1 MEPSSHQDTS
11 QTHTDSKMQNAFR
24 VDLRDHMFLLWEQFR
39 AQDTVLDS
47 QIYPEFDQE
56 FCQYL
61 IGHAKA
67 FAYQEMGPL
76 YQTSDRQGARLVIS
90 DKEEAEAGKENAV
103 ILPPGFDTLWKNYK
117 EAGWGRLGAPLDY
130 EGLGAPYLISQSI
143 NEIFMGANPAF
154 MIYSGFASP
163 ALYLIDKFGD
173 DKLKSLFCEPLAKND
188 FAACLCMTEPDAGSD
203 VGNIRTKAIKQDN
216 GLYQIEGEKIF
227 ISAGMHDLNDN
238 IAYIVL
244 ARVDGARKGT
254 VGLSCFVVPRYQLEG
269 RALPSNDQQDNGV
282 RCVRLEKKMGLH
294 GCATAQISFGQAA
307 PCYGYLLGDRENV
320 GLKQLMTMMNLARIA
335 TGIYALGMAS
345 SAYLNAAEYAGTRIQ
360 GTSFKEAFNPRAKRV
375 AIIEHVDV
383 KRMLL
388 EMKSKVEGCRALILK
403 LCMHQSQLMNLNIVK
418 ENPDQFEMALRP
430 DEVEVQAYRHQS
442 LVNLLT
448 PIVKAY
454 TSDQAFHVA
463 ETAIQ
468 VYGGHGYISD
478 NPVEQYARD
487 IKVMSLWEGTN
498 FVQSAD
504 LFRDK
509 LAMGRNS
516 KLLVLF
522 QEEIMGFLAAF
533 KEDQGEG
540 EEQKIGEE
548 KKGEEK
554 GEEWAAFVP
563 QAERLEQALNALI
576 ETHKLMGSWIRQQ
589 KMERIFAVSTRFLE
603 MMAEVTLGWL
613 LLDSMVVAKRAL
625 LEMDSPEP
633 DSLEPEKVGNP
644 ERKKSKSKS
653 PQLKE
658 EDSDE
663 DRAFYLGKVQSGLF
677 FMNNTLPNVFAKA
690 QVIALEDDSAT
701 EASAE
706 IFLSRRE
713 V

>member
-1 MEPSSHQDTS
+1 MDTKS
-11 QTHTDSKMQNAFR
+11 NNSAKETNAFR
-24 VDLRDHMFLLWEQFR
+24 VDLRDQMFLLWEQFR

-47 QIYPEFDQE
+47 QIYPEFDQA

-61 IGHAKA
+61 ITHAKD

-76 YQTSDRQGARLVIS
+76 YQVSDRQGARLS
-90 DKEEAEAGKENAV
+90 YETGEQRESAGKV
-103 ILPPGFDTLWKNYK
+103 ILPPGFEQLWQSYK
-117 EAGWGRLGAPLDY
+117 EAGWGRLGSPLEYD
-130 EGLGAPYLISQSI
+130 GLGAPYLISQSI

-173 DKLKSLFCEPLAKND
+173 DQLKSRFCEPLAKND

-203 VGNIRTKAIKQDN
+203 VGNIRTKAVKQDN
-216 GLYQIEGEKIF
+216 GMYRIEGEKIF

-244 ARVDGARKGT
+244 ARVEGAKKGT
-254 VGLSCFVVPRYQLEG
+254 VGLSCFVVPRYQLGDMNASVAHQKEEQTG
-269 RALPSNDQQDNGV
+269 SHLDSQLGSPIDNGV
-282 RCVRLEKKMGLH
+282 RCVRLEQKMGLH

-307 PCYGYLLGDRENV
+307 PCYGYLLGERENV

-345 SAYLNAAEYAGTRIQ
+345 SAYLNAAEYAGNRIQ
-360 GTSFKEAFNPRAKRV
+360 GTSFKEAFNPRAQRV
-375 AIIEHVDV
+375 AIIEHIDV

-403 LCMHQSQLMNLNIVK
+403 LCMHQSQLMNLNIRQA
-418 ENPDQFEMALRP
+418 NPEQFEQSPTAE
-430 DEVEVQAYRHQS
+430 DKEKVEAQAYRHQS

-509 LAMGRNS
+509 LAMGRHS
-516 KLLVLF
+516 KLLALY
-522 QEEIMGFLAAF
+522 QEEIMSFLTTAKSDEATFSAF
-533 KEDQGEG
+533 
-540 EEQKIGEE
+540 
-548 KKGEEK
+548 
-554 GEEWAAFVP
+554 AP
-563 QAERLEQALNALI
+563 QAKRLEDALNCLVD
-576 ETHKLMGSWIRQQ
+576 THKLMGSWIRQQ

-613 LLDSMVVAKRAL
+613 LLDSMMVAKRAL
-625 LEMDSPEP
+625 IYQENS
-633 DSLEPEKVGNP
+633 N
-644 ERKKSKSKS
+644 
-653 PQLKE
+653 
-658 EDSDE
+658 DE
-663 DRAFYLGKVQSGLF
+663 AFYQGKIQSGLF

-690 QVIALEDDSAT
+690 QVIALEDDSAE

-706 IFLSRRE
+706 MFLSRRE

>member
-1 MEPSSHQDTS
+1 
-11 QTHTDSKMQNAFR
+11 
-24 VDLRDHMFLLWEQFR
+24 MFLLWEQFR

-47 QIYPEFDQE
+47 QIYPEFNLA

-61 IGHAKA
+61 ITHAKD

-76 YQTSDRQGARLVIS
+76 YQVSDRQGAKLS
-90 DKEEAEAGKENAV
+90 YEAGEQGEASNKEQIGKV
-103 ILPPGFDTLWKNYK
+103 ILPPGFEQLWQSYK
-117 EAGWGRLGAPLDY
+117 EAGWGRLGSPLEYD
-130 EGLGAPYLISQSI
+130 GLGAPYLISQSI

-173 DKLKSLFCEPLAKND
+173 DQLKSRFCEPLAKND

-203 VGNIRTKAIKQDN
+203 VGNIRTKAVKQDN
-216 GLYQIEGEKIF
+216 GMYRIEGEKIF

-244 ARVDGARKGT
+244 ARVEGAKKGT
-254 VGLSCFVVPRYQLEG
+254 VGLSCFVVPRYQLESEQTG
-269 RALPSNDQQDNGV
+269 SQLDSQLGSPIDNGV

-307 PCYGYLLGDRENV
+307 PCYGYLLGERENV

-345 SAYLNAAEYAGTRIQ
+345 SAYLNAAEYAGNRIQ
-360 GTSFKEAFNPRAKRV
+360 GTSFKEAFNPRAQRV
-375 AIIEHVDV
+375 AIIEHIDV

-403 LCMHQSQLMNLNIVK
+403 LCMHQSQLMNLNIMQA
-418 ENPDQFEMALRP
+418 NPEQFEQNHTAA
-430 DEVEVQAYRHQS
+430 DKEEIEAQAYRHQS

-509 LAMGRNS
+509 LAMGRHS
-516 KLLVLF
+516 KLLALY
-522 QEEIMGFLAAF
+522 QEEIMGFLTTAKSDEATFSAF
-533 KEDQGEG
+533 
-540 EEQKIGEE
+540 
-548 KKGEEK
+548 
-554 GEEWAAFVP
+554 AP
-563 QAERLEQALNALI
+563 QAKRLEDALNCLVD
-576 ETHKLMGSWIRQQ
+576 THKLMGSWIRQQ

-613 LLDSMVVAKRAL
+613 LLDSMMVAKRAL
-625 LEMDSPEP
+625 VANDSPEP
-633 DSLEPEKVGNP
+633 
-644 ERKKSKSKS
+644 
-653 PQLKE
+653 E
-658 EDSDE
+658 EQ
-663 DRAFYLGKVQSGLF
+663 AFYQGKIQSGLF
-677 FMNNTLPNVFAKA
+677 FMNNTVPNVFAKA
-690 QVIALEDDSAT
+690 QVIALEDDSAE

-706 IFLSRRE
+706 MFLSRGE

>member
-1 MEPSSHQDTS
+1 MDTKS
-11 QTHTDSKMQNAFR
+11 NNSAKETNAFR
-24 VDLRDHMFLLWEQFR
+24 VDLRDQMFLLWEQFR

-47 QIYPEFDQE
+47 QIYPEFNLA

-61 IGHAKA
+61 ITHAKD

-76 YQTSDRQGARLVIS
+76 YQVSDRQGAKLS
-90 DKEEAEAGKENAV
+90 YEAGEQGEASNKEQIGKV
-103 ILPPGFDTLWKNYK
+103 ILPPGFEQLWQSYK
-117 EAGWGRLGAPLDY
+117 EAGWGRLGSPLEYD
-130 EGLGAPYLISQSI
+130 GLGAPYLISQSI

-173 DKLKSLFCEPLAKND
+173 DQLKSRFCEPLAKND

-203 VGNIRTKAIKQDN
+203 VGNIRTKAVKQDN
-216 GLYQIEGEKIF
+216 GMYRIEGEKIF

-244 ARVDGARKGT
+244 ARVEGAKKGT
-254 VGLSCFVVPRYQLEG
+254 VGLSCFVVPRYQLESEQTG
-269 RALPSNDQQDNGV
+269 SQLDSQLGSPIDNGV

-307 PCYGYLLGDRENV
+307 PCYGYLLGERENV

-345 SAYLNAAEYAGTRIQ
+345 SAYLNAAEYAGNRIQ
-360 GTSFKEAFNPRAKRV
+360 GTSFKEAFNPRAQRV
-375 AIIEHVDV
+375 AIIEHIDV

-403 LCMHQSQLMNLNIVK
+403 LCMHQSQLMNLNIMQA
-418 ENPDQFEMALRP
+418 NPEQFEQNHTAA
-430 DEVEVQAYRHQS
+430 DKEEIEAQAYRHQS

-509 LAMGRNS
+509 LAMGRHS
-516 KLLVLF
+516 KLLALY
-522 QEEIMGFLAAF
+522 QEEIMGFLTTAKSDEATFSAF
-533 KEDQGEG
+533 
-540 EEQKIGEE
+540 
-548 KKGEEK
+548 
-554 GEEWAAFVP
+554 AP
-563 QAERLEQALNALI
+563 QAKRLEDALNCLVD
-576 ETHKLMGSWIRQQ
+576 THKLMGSWIRQQ

-613 LLDSMVVAKRAL
+613 LLDSMMVAKRAL
-625 LEMDSPEP
+625 VANDSPEP
-633 DSLEPEKVGNP
+633 
-644 ERKKSKSKS
+644 
-653 PQLKE
+653 E
-658 EDSDE
+658 EQ
-663 DRAFYLGKVQSGLF
+663 AFYQGKIQSGLF
-677 FMNNTLPNVFAKA
+677 FMNNTVPNVFAKA
-690 QVIALEDDSAT
+690 QVIALEDDSAE

-706 IFLSRRE
+706 MFLSRGE

>member
-1 MEPSSHQDTS
+1 MDTKS
-11 QTHTDSKMQNAFR
+11 NNSAKETNAFR
-24 VDLRDHMFLLWEQFR
+24 VDLRDQMFLLWEQFR
-39 AQDTVLDS
+39 AQDSVLDS
-47 QIYPEFDQE
+47 QIYPEFDQA

-61 IGHAKA
+61 ITHAKD

-76 YQTSDRQGARLVIS
+76 YQVSDRQGAKLS
-90 DKEEAEAGKENAV
+90 YEACEQEEACDKEQIGKV
-103 ILPPGFDTLWKNYK
+103 ILPPGFEQLWESYK
-117 EAGWGRLGAPLDY
+117 EAGWGRLGSPLEYD
-130 EGLGAPYLISQSI
+130 GLGAPYLISQSI

-173 DKLKSLFCEPLAKND
+173 DQLKSRFCEPLAKND

-203 VGNIRTKAIKQDN
+203 VGNIRTKAVKQDN
-216 GLYQIEGEKIF
+216 GLYRIEGEKIF

-244 ARVDGARKGT
+244 ARVEGAKKGT
-254 VGLSCFVVPRYQLEG
+254 VGLSCFVVPRYELEG
-269 RALPSNDQQDNGV
+269 EAKEATTLNHEERDSQLDSHLGSNLDNGV
-282 RCVRLEKKMGLH
+282 RCVRLEQKMGLH

-307 PCYGYLLGDRENV
+307 PCYGYLLGERENV

-345 SAYLNAAEYAGTRIQ
+345 SAYLNAAEYASNRIQ
-360 GTSFKEAFNPRAKRV
+360 GTSFKEAFNPRAQRV
-375 AIIEHVDV
+375 AIIEHIDV

-403 LCMHQSQLMNLNIVK
+403 LCMYQSQLMNLNIRQS
-418 ENPDQFEMALRP
+418 NPEQFEQNHTAE
-430 DEVEVQAYRHQS
+430 DKEEIEAQAYRHQS

-454 TSDQAFHVA
+454 TSDQAFKVA

-509 LAMGRNS
+509 LAMGRHS
-516 KLLVLF
+516 KLLALY
-522 QEEIMGFLAAF
+522 QEEIMSFLTTAKSDEATFSAF
-533 KEDQGEG
+533 
-540 EEQKIGEE
+540 
-548 KKGEEK
+548 
-554 GEEWAAFVP
+554 AP
-563 QAERLEQALNALI
+563 QAKRLEDALNCLVD
-576 ETHKLMGSWIRQQ
+576 THKLMGSWIRQQ

-613 LLDSMVVAKRAL
+613 LLDSMMVAKRAL
-625 LEMDSPEP
+625 VVNGSSESKDSSEPEDSPEP
-633 DSLEPEKVGNP
+633 KKEESSLEPE
-644 ERKKSKSKS
+644 E
-653 PQLKE
+653 Q
-658 EDSDE
+658 
-663 DRAFYLGKVQSGLF
+663 AFYQGKIQSGLF

-690 QVIALEDDSAT
+690 QVIALEDDSA
-701 EASAE
+701 EEVSAE
-706 IFLSRRE
+706 MFLSRRE

>member
-1 MEPSSHQDTS
+1 MDVIHNESSKS
-11 QTHTDSKMQNAFR
+11 VKENNAFK
-24 VDLRDHMFLLWEQFR
+24 VDLRDQLFLLWEQFR
-39 AQDTVLDS
+39 AQDSVLDS

-61 IGHAKA
+61 ISHAKN
-67 FAYQEMGPL
+67 FAYEEMGPL
-76 YQTSDRQGARLVIS
+76 YQVSDRQGARL
-90 DKEEAEAGKENAV
+90 EEGNV
-103 ILPPGFDTLWKNYK
+103 TLPPGFDSLWVKYK
-117 EAGWGRLGAPLDY
+117 EAGWGRLGAPLEYD
-130 EGLGAPYLISQSI
+130 GLGAPYLISQSI

-173 DKLKSLFCEPLAKND
+173 DRLKSLFCEPLAKND

-203 VGNIRTKAIKQDN
+203 VGNIRTKATKQDN

-244 ARVDGARKGT
+244 ARVEGARKGT
-254 VGLSCFVVPRYQLEG
+254 VGLSCFVVPRYQLEIEPNEQTS
-269 RALPSNDQQDNGV
+269 LDQKEQNDNGV
-282 RCVRLEKKMGLH
+282 RCVRLEQKMGLH
-294 GCATAQISFGQAA
+294 GCATAQISFGQGA

-403 LCMHQSQLMNLNIVK
+403 LCMHQSQLMNLNIIK
-418 ENPDQFEMALRP
+418 ANPDEFKQNLTPEA
-430 DEVEVQAYRHQS
+430 VEAQAYRHQS

-454 TSDQAFHVA
+454 TSDQAFKVA

-522 QEEIMGFLAAF
+522 QEEIMSFLAPAKSEHTDEAWATF
-533 KEDQGEG
+533 K
-540 EEQKIGEE
+540 
-548 KKGEEK
+548 
-554 GEEWAAFVP
+554 P
-563 QAERLEQALNALI
+563 QAERLEQALNTLI
-576 ETHKLMGSWIRQQ
+576 DTHKLMGSWIRQQ

-603 MMAEVTLGWL
+603 MMAEVTLAWL
-613 LLDSMVVAKRAL
+613 LLDGMVVAKRAL
-625 LEMDSPEP
+625 LEMDSHEP
-633 DSLEPEKVGNP
+633 
-644 ERKKSKSKS
+644 S
-653 PQLKE
+653 PQPKE
-658 EDSDE
+658 VESSPELNEDS
-663 DRAFYLGKVQSGLF
+663 AFYLGKIQSGLF

-701 EASAE
+701 EATAE
-706 IFLSRRE
+706 MFLSRRE

>member
-1 MEPSSHQDTS
+1 MDTKS
-11 QTHTDSKMQNAFR
+11 NNTAKETNAFR
-24 VDLRDHMFLLWEQFR
+24 VDLRDQMFLLWEQFR

-47 QIYPEFDQE
+47 QIYPEFDQA

-61 IGHAKA
+61 ITHAKD

-76 YQTSDRQGARLVIS
+76 YQVSDRQGAKLS
-90 DKEEAEAGKENAV
+90 YEAGEQGEASNKEQIGKV
-103 ILPPGFDTLWKNYK
+103 ILPPGFEQLWQSYK
-117 EAGWGRLGAPLDY
+117 EAGWGRLGSPLEYD
-130 EGLGAPYLISQSI
+130 GLGAPYLISQSI

-173 DKLKSLFCEPLAKND
+173 DQLKSRFCEPLAKND

-203 VGNIRTKAIKQDN
+203 VGNIRTKAVKQDN
-216 GLYQIEGEKIF
+216 GMYRIEGEKIF

-244 ARVDGARKGT
+244 ARVEGAKKGT
-254 VGLSCFVVPRYQLEG
+254 VGLSCFVVPRYQLGDMNGSVAHQKEEQTG
-269 RALPSNDQQDNGV
+269 SPVDNGV
-282 RCVRLEKKMGLH
+282 RCVRLEQKMGLH

-307 PCYGYLLGDRENV
+307 PCFGYLLGERENV

-345 SAYLNAAEYAGTRIQ
+345 SAYLNAAEYAGNRIQ
-360 GTSFKEAFNPRAKRV
+360 GTSFKEAFNPRAQRV
-375 AIIEHVDV
+375 AIIEHIDV

-403 LCMHQSQLMNLNIVK
+403 LCMHQSQLMNLNIMQA
-418 ENPDQFEMALRP
+418 NPEQFEQNHTAE
-430 DEVEVQAYRHQS
+430 DKEKIEAQAYLHQS

-509 LAMGRNS
+509 LAMGRHS
-516 KLLVLF
+516 KLLALY
-522 QEEIMGFLAAF
+522 QEEIMGFLTTAKSNEATFSAF
-533 KEDQGEG
+533 
-540 EEQKIGEE
+540 
-548 KKGEEK
+548 
-554 GEEWAAFVP
+554 AP
-563 QAERLEQALNALI
+563 QAKRLEDALNCLV

-613 LLDSMVVAKRAL
+613 LLDSVMVAKRAL
-625 LEMDSPEP
+625 VANGSPEP
-633 DSLEPEKVGNP
+633 KENESSLEPE
-644 ERKKSKSKS
+644 E
-653 PQLKE
+653 Q
-658 EDSDE
+658 
-663 DRAFYLGKVQSGLF
+663 AFYQGKIQSGLF

-690 QVIALEDDSAT
+690 QVISLEDDSA
-701 EASAE
+701 EEVSAE
-706 IFLSRRE
+706 MFLSRRE

>member
-1 MEPSSHQDTS
+1 MDATRKLDKSAKET
-11 QTHTDSKMQNAFR
+11 NAFR
-24 VDLRDHMFLLWEQFR
+24 VDLRDQMFLLWEQFR

-47 QIYPEFDQE
+47 QIYPEFDQD

-61 IGHAKA
+61 ISHAKD

-76 YQTSDRQGARLVIS
+76 YQVSDRQGAKLSFEKDEANQAGI
-90 DKEEAEAGKENAV
+90 DKEQIGKV
-103 ILPPGFDTLWKNYK
+103 ILPPGFEQLWQSYK
-117 EAGWGRLGAPLDY
+117 EVGWGRLGAPLDY
-130 EGLGAPYLISQSI
+130 EGLGAPYLISQAI

-173 DKLKSLFCEPLAKND
+173 DQLKSRFCEPLAKND

-203 VGNIRTKAIKQDN
+203 VGNIRTKAVKQDN
-216 GLYQIEGEKIF
+216 GMYRIEGEKIF

-244 ARVDGARKGT
+244 ARVEGAKKGT

-269 RALPSNDQQDNGV
+269 EVKETTPNHEERGSQTDNGV
-282 RCVRLEKKMGLH
+282 LCVRLEQKMGLH

-345 SAYLNAAEYAGTRIQ
+345 SAYLNAAEYAGNRIQ
-360 GTSFKEAFNPRAKRV
+360 GTSFKEAFNPRAQRV
-375 AIIEHVDV
+375 AIIEHIDV

-403 LCMHQSQLMNLNIVK
+403 LCMHQSQLMNLNIIK
-418 ENPDQFEMALRP
+418 ANPDEFEQNLSSE
-430 DEVEVQAYRHQS
+430 EVEAEAYRHQS

-509 LAMGRNS
+509 LAMGRHS
-516 KLLVLF
+516 KLLALY
-522 QEEIMGFLAAF
+522 QEEIMSFLAMAKSDEATF
-533 KEDQGEG
+533 SVF
-540 EEQKIGEE
+540 
-548 KKGEEK
+548 
-554 GEEWAAFVP
+554 AP
-563 QAERLEQALNALI
+563 QAKRLEDALNCLVD
-576 ETHKLMGSWIRQQ
+576 THKLMGSWIRQQ

-613 LLDSMVVAKRAL
+613 LLDSMMVAKRAL
-625 LEMDSPEP
+625 INQENL
-633 DSLEPEKVGNP
+633 N
-644 ERKKSKSKS
+644 
-653 PQLKE
+653 
-658 EDSDE
+658 DE
-663 DRAFYLGKVQSGLF
+663 AFYQGKIQSGLF

-690 QVIALEDDSAT
+690 QVIALEDDSAE

-706 IFLSRRE
+706 VFLSRRE

>member
-1 MEPSSHQDTS
+1 MEASSHQAANKTAK
-11 QTHTDSKMQNAFR
+11 QQNAFR
-24 VDLRDHMFLLWEQFR
+24 VDLRDQMFLLWQQFR

-47 QIYPEFDQE
+47 QIYPEFDQD

-61 IGHAKA
+61 LSHAKD

-76 YQTSDRQGARLVIS
+76 YQVSDRQGARL
-90 DKEEAEAGKENAV
+90 DDGKV
-103 ILPPGFDTLWKNYK
+103 TLPPGFEALWENYK
-117 EAGWGRLGAPLDY
+117 DAGWGRLGAPLEY
-130 EGLGAPYLISQSI
+130 EGLGAPYIISQSI

-173 DKLKSLFCEPLAKND
+173 DKLKSRFCEPLAKND

-203 VGNIRTKAIKQDN
+203 VGNIRTKAIKQDD
-216 GLYQIEGEKIF
+216 GMYRIEGEKIF

-244 ARVDGARKGT
+244 ARVEGAKKGT
-254 VGLSCFVVPRYQLEG
+254 VGLSCFVVPRYQLESEQTG
-269 RALPSNDQQDNGV
+269 SQLGSDLDSQLGSHIDNGV
-282 RCVRLEKKMGLH
+282 RCVRLEQKMGLH
-294 GCATAQISFGQAA
+294 GCATAQISFGQEA
-307 PCYGYLLGDRENV
+307 PCYGYLLGERENV

-345 SAYLNAAEYAGTRIQ
+345 SAYLNAAEYAGNRIQ
-360 GTSFKEAFNPRAKRV
+360 GTSFKEAFNPRAQRV

-403 LCMHQSQLMNLNIVK
+403 LCMHQSQLMNLNIMQ
-418 ENPDQFEMALRP
+418 ENPDQFEMDLSP
-430 DEVEVQAYRHQS
+430 EEVEAQAYRHQS

-516 KLLVLF
+516 KLLALY
-522 QEEIMGFLAAF
+522 QEEIMNFLVPAKSEHTDEAWAAF
-533 KEDQGEG
+533 K
-540 EEQKIGEE
+540 
-548 KKGEEK
+548 
-554 GEEWAAFVP
+554 P
-563 QAERLEQALNALI
+563 QAERLEQALNTLI
-576 ETHKLMGSWIRQQ
+576 DTHKLMGSWIRQQ

-613 LLDSMVVAKRAL
+613 LLDGMMVAKRAL
-625 LEMDSPEP
+625 NNQENS
-633 DSLEPEKVGNP
+633 N
-644 ERKKSKSKS
+644 
-653 PQLKE
+653 
-658 EDSDE
+658 DE
-663 DRAFYLGKVQSGLF
+663 AFYQGKIQSGLF

-690 QVIALEDDSAT
+690 QVIALKDDSAE

-706 IFLSRRE
+706 MFLSRRE

>member
-1 MEPSSHQDTS
+1 MDTKS
-11 QTHTDSKMQNAFR
+11 NNSAKETNAFR
-24 VDLRDHMFLLWEQFR
+24 VDLRDQMFLLWEQFR

-47 QIYPEFDQE
+47 QIYPEFDQA

-61 IGHAKA
+61 ITHAKD

-76 YQTSDRQGARLVIS
+76 YQVSDRQGARLS
-90 DKEEAEAGKENAV
+90 YEAGELEEACNKEQMGKV
-103 ILPPGFDTLWKNYK
+103 ILPPGFEQLWQSYK
-117 EAGWGRLGAPLDY
+117 EAGWGRLGSPLEYD
-130 EGLGAPYLISQSI
+130 GLGAPYLISQSI

-163 ALYLIDKFGD
+163 ALYLIDKFGNNQ
-173 DKLKSLFCEPLAKND
+173 LKSRFCEPLAKND

-216 GLYQIEGEKIF
+216 GMYRIEGEKIF
-227 ISAGMHDLNDN
+227 ISAGMHDLNEN

-244 ARVDGARKGT
+244 ARVEGAKKGT
-254 VGLSCFVVPRYQLEG
+254 VGLSCFVVPRYQLGDMNGSVAHQKEEQKG
-269 RALPSNDQQDNGV
+269 SQLGSDLDSCLGSPIDNGV
-282 RCVRLEKKMGLH
+282 RCVRLEQKMGLH
-294 GCATAQISFGQAA
+294 GCATAQISFGQVA
-307 PCYGYLLGDRENV
+307 PCYGYLLGERENV

-345 SAYLNAAEYAGTRIQ
+345 SAYLNAAEYAGNRIQ
-360 GTSFKEAFNPRAKRV
+360 GTSFKEAFNPRAQRV
-375 AIIEHVDV
+375 AIIEHIDV

-403 LCMHQSQLMNLNIVK
+403 LCMHQSQLMNLNIRQA
-418 ENPDQFEMALRP
+418 NPEQFEQSHTAE
-430 DEVEVQAYRHQS
+430 DKEKIEAQAYRHQS

-509 LAMGRNS
+509 LAMGRHS
-516 KLLVLF
+516 KLLALY
-522 QEEIMGFLAAF
+522 QEEIMNFLNTAKSDEAIFSAF
-533 KEDQGEG
+533 
-540 EEQKIGEE
+540 
-548 KKGEEK
+548 
-554 GEEWAAFVP
+554 AP
-563 QAERLEQALNALI
+563 QAKRLEDALNCLV

-613 LLDSMVVAKRAL
+613 LLDSMMVAKRAL
-625 LEMDSPEP
+625 INLENS
-633 DSLEPEKVGNP
+633 N
-644 ERKKSKSKS
+644 
-653 PQLKE
+653 
-658 EDSDE
+658 DE
-663 DRAFYLGKVQSGLF
+663 AFYQGKIQSGLF

-690 QVIALEDDSAT
+690 QVIALEDDSAE

-706 IFLSRRE
+706 MFLSRRE

>member
-1 MEPSSHQDTS
+1 MDATRKLDKSVKET
-11 QTHTDSKMQNAFR
+11 NAFR
-24 VDLRDHMFLLWEQFR
+24 VDLRDQMFLLWEQFR

-47 QIYPEFDQE
+47 QIYPEFDQA

-61 IGHAKA
+61 ITHAKD

-76 YQTSDRQGARLVIS
+76 YQVSDRQGARLS
-90 DKEEAEAGKENAV
+90 YEAGEQEEGAGKV
-103 ILPPGFDTLWKNYK
+103 ILPPGFEQLWQSYK
-117 EAGWGRLGAPLDY
+117 EAGWGRLGSPLEYD
-130 EGLGAPYLISQSI
+130 GLGAPYLISQSI

-173 DKLKSLFCEPLAKND
+173 DQLKSRFCDPLAKND

-203 VGNIRTKAIKQDN
+203 VGNIRTKAVKQDN
-216 GLYQIEGEKIF
+216 GMYRIEGEKIF

-244 ARVDGARKGT
+244 ARVEGAKKGT
-254 VGLSCFVVPRYQLEG
+254 VGLSCFVVPRYQLGDMNASVAHQKEEQTG
-269 RALPSNDQQDNGV
+269 SPIDNGV
-282 RCVRLEKKMGLH
+282 RCVRLEQKMGLH

-307 PCYGYLLGDRENV
+307 PCYGYLLGERENV

-345 SAYLNAAEYAGTRIQ
+345 SAYLNAAEYAGNRIQ
-360 GTSFKEAFNPRAKRV
+360 GTSFKEAFNPRAQRV
-375 AIIEHVDV
+375 AIIEHIDV

-403 LCMHQSQLMNLNIVK
+403 LCMHQSQLMNLNIRQA
-418 ENPDQFEMALRP
+418 NPEQFEQSHTAE
-430 DEVEVQAYRHQS
+430 DKEEIEAQAYRHQS

-509 LAMGRNS
+509 LAMGRHS
-516 KLLVLF
+516 KLLALY
-522 QEEIMGFLAAF
+522 QEEIMDFLTSAKSDEATFSAF
-533 KEDQGEG
+533 
-540 EEQKIGEE
+540 
-548 KKGEEK
+548 
-554 GEEWAAFVP
+554 AP
-563 QAERLEQALNALI
+563 QAKRLEDALNCLVD
-576 ETHKLMGSWIRQQ
+576 THKLMGSWIRQQ

-613 LLDSMVVAKRAL
+613 LLDSMMVAKRAL
-625 LEMDSPEP
+625 VANGCPEP
-633 DSLEPEKVGNP
+633 
-644 ERKKSKSKS
+644 
-653 PQLKE
+653 E
-658 EDSDE
+658 EQ
-663 DRAFYLGKVQSGLF
+663 AFYQGKIQSGLF

-690 QVIALEDDSAT
+690 QVIALEDDST
-701 EASAE
+701 EEVSAE
-706 IFLSRRE
+706 MFLSRRE